1 MLAMHH
7 RAGRTGRTNN
17 IDPEAAVQRLVLC
30 FIVATLGAMPMVAA
44 AQGFPTK
51 PIRFIVPY
59 PSGGPTDL
67 MARAL
72 QEPVQKA
79 FGQPVVVENRVGA
92 SGLIG
97 TREAMRSAPDG
108 HTLLFFNNGI
118 LSVTPFVVK
127 DVGFDG
133 MKDFVPVS
141 LASTAPLFIVTH
153 PQVPANDLRGFIEWA
168 RRQDPPVELSSSGI
182 GSFGHL
188 AGALFARMAGIRT
201 THIPYKG
208 QAPMTNALVAG
219 EVRLVITT
227 GSSAMNGLIANNRLK
242 LLAVTSAEPTPL
254 MPGAPTATSVLP
266 GYAVEVFFGF
276 LAPAGTPGDVVAR
289 LNEAFNRALEV
300 PEMRERFAGFGV
312 RAAVA
317 TPRRLGE
324 MIAEDI
330 ARWSAVVRDN
340 DLKPE

>member
-1 MLAMHH
+1 MRRLFVCLTVTILA
-7 RAGRTGRTNN
+7 AL
-17 IDPEAAVQRLVLC
+17 P
-30 FIVATLGAMPMVAA
+30 VAA
-44 AQGFPTK
+44 AAQAFPSR

-72 QEPVQKA
+72 QEPIQKA

-108 HTLLFFNNGI
+108 HTLLFFNNGM

-133 MKDFVPVS
+133 MKDFVPVA

-153 PQVPANDLRGFIEWA
+153 PQVPANDLRGFIDWA
-168 RRQDPPVELSSSGI
+168 RRQDPPIELSSSGI

-201 THIPYKG
+201 NHIPYKG
-208 QAPMTNALVAG
+208 QAPMTTALVAG

-227 GSSAMNGLIANNRLK
+227 GSTAMNGLIATNKLK

-254 MPGAPTATSVLP
+254 MPGAPTATGVLP
-266 GYAVEVFFGF
+266 GYVVEVFFGF
-276 LAPAGTPGDVVAR
+276 LAPAGTPADAVTR
-289 LNEAFNRALEV
+289 LNEAFGRALET
-300 PEMRERFAGFGV
+300 PEMRERFAAFGV
-312 RAAVA
+312 RAAAA

-330 ARWSAVVRDN
+330 TRWSTVVREN
-340 DLKPE
+340 NIRPE